1 VVVRLTI
8 EAIHAGYQYP
18 ENEQPGAAKAHLQ
31 RYNERT
37 FAREIC
43 FQKTTILM
51 SMKTKA
57 AILVSSFAVLLFVV
71 VGSMG
76 GVHASSNDGSY
87 RQLQVYSEVLSR
99 VRSEYVE
106 EPNIP
111 KVTDGALHGLLES
124 LDSNSSYLTGEAYKQ
139 YKAHRSESKGDIG
152 ATISKRFG
160 YAAVVSVLPGS
171 PAEKAGIEATDIFES
186 IEGVSTRDMSLPEI
200 RNLLAGTPGSQ
211 VNVSVVRARRAE
223 PQKVVITR
231 DVVSIPP
238 VAEKMIDEG
247 IGYVKVEALNK
258 GKAQEISSKIKSLE
272 RSGAKKLVLDLRNA
286 SEGDEGEGVA
296 VANLF
301 LNHGTI
307 TYLQGQ
313 KYPREAFNADPAK
326 AITTLP
332 IAVLVNKGTAG
343 PGEIVA
349 AAILENARGDV
360 VGDKTF
366 GDGSVQKTID
376 LPDGGAL
383 ILSVA
388 KYYSP
393 SGKAIQ
399 DTAVTPNV
407 VVADEQDNIV
417 SEDEE
422 QEPNTPDQEEK
433 PKNTVDDQL
442 KKAVEVLK
450 RRAG

>member
-1 VVVRLTI
+1 
-8 EAIHAGYQYP
+8 
-18 ENEQPGAAKAHLQ
+18 
-31 RYNERT
+31 
-37 FAREIC
+37 
-43 FQKTTILM
+43 M

-71 VGSMG
+71 LGSMG
-76 GVHASSNDGSY
+76 GVHASSTDGSY

-124 LDSNSSYLTGEAYKQ
+124 LDSNSSYMTAEAYKQ
-139 YKAHRSESKGDIG
+139 YKAHKSEAKGDIG

-171 PAEKAGIEATDIFES
+171 PAEKAGIESTDIFES

-200 RNLLAGTPGSQ
+200 RNMLAGVPGSQ

-238 VAEKMIDEG
+238 VSDKMIEDG
-247 IGYVKVEALNK
+247 IGYVKVDALTK
-258 GKAQEISSKIKSLE
+258 GKAQEIASKLKSLE
-272 RSGAKKLVLDLRNA
+272 KSGAKKLVLDLRNA
-286 SEGDEGEGVA
+286 SDGDEGEGVA

-326 AITTLP
+326 AVTTLP
-332 IAVLVNKGTAG
+332 VAVVVNKGTAG
-343 PGEIVA
+343 PAEIVA

-407 VVADEQDNIV
+407 VVADEEDNVV
-417 SEDEE
+417 SEDEDQANAPE
-422 QEPNTPDQEEK
+422 QEAK

-450 RRAG
+450 RRSG